1 MQYFLGYQYFQRNPI
16 GNKLKEYLQDTN
28 CILLKEI
35 VFCIL
40 LFHVRYGVYADENW
54 REIILLIKH
63 ANTHQRKAIL
73 LQNMRLIIFH

>member
-16 GNKLKEYLQDTN
+16 GNKLNEYLQDTN

-40 LFHVRYGVYADENW
+40 LFTRKVW
-54 REIILLIKH
+54 RIC
-63 ANTHQRKAIL
+63 R
-73 LQNMRLIIFH
+73 